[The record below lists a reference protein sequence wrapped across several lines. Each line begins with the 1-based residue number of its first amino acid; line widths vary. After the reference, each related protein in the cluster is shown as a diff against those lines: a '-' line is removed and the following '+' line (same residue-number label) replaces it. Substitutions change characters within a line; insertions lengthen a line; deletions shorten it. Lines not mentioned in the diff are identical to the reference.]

1 MSLRYYRFKLVL
13 DDFCLIKLA
22 LENLTLSS
30 ILVGILSTVRNR
42 YPMEVYLFTV
52 LLAHMHSTL
61 NPFVYLITNAHF
73 RQG

>member
-1 MSLRYYRFKLVL
+1 MIGQPNELLVMSLGYDRLKLVL
-13 DDFCLIKLA
+13 NDLA
-22 LENLTLSS
+22 LSS
-30 ILVGILSTVRNR
+30 ALVGILSTVPNR

>member
-1 MSLRYYRFKLVL
+1 MFGQPNELLVMSLRYDRFKLVL
-13 DDFCLIKLA
+13 NDLA
-22 LENLTLSS
+22 LSS
-30 ILVGILSTVRNR
+30 TLVGILSTVSNR

>member
-1 MSLRYYRFKLVL
+1 MIGQANELLVMSLGYDSLKLVL
-13 DDFCLIKLA
+13 NDPA
-22 LENLTLSS
+22 LSS
-30 ILVGILSTVRNR
+30 TLVGILSTVRNR